1 MVGKNLAKYL
11 YVLGLAPCAL
21 LVPDGRGSVITAEVG
36 TNSSKSAPL
45 VTALEATPEAIRFEA
60 VPVGETYTQAVRIT
74 NVGVETIQ
82 ITKISASNTN
92 FQVSGI
98 FLPVVIAHGTSES
111 FTISY
116 RPKSE
121 RVAEAQVRVF
131 TTVGGEPLVVR
142 VRASTGASQT
152 ELTAS
157 EANVDFED
165 VAIGSIGHR
174 EVSLKNSGNRDV
186 KIAGISVSGPGFGV
200 SGASAVNLSP
210 GQQVFVDINFAPKS
224 TGRQGGSLKVSDVE
238 GESLLEIPL
247 AAIGA
252 PSSQSS
258 IRLNWEDNLASATGY
273 AVYRAADP
281 SGPYTRIASEVP
293 SSEYIDT
300 GLAAGRTYYYVVT
313 ALDADQIESEY
324 SLPISATVP
333 VV

>member
-1 MVGKNLAKYL
+1 MVGKSLSKCL
-11 YVLGLAPCAL
+11 YVLGLMPCAL
-21 LVPDGRGSVITAEVG
+21 LVPDGRGSVTSTAVG
-36 TNSSKSAPL
+36 TNSSKSGAL
-45 VTALEATPEAIRFEA
+45 VAALEATPEAIRFEA

-74 NVGVETIQ
+74 NFGVDTVQ
-82 ITKISASNTN
+82 ITKISASNAN
-92 FQVSGI
+92 FEITGI

-121 RVAEAQVRVF
+121 RPTEGQVRVF
-131 TTVGGEPLVVR
+131 TSIGDEPLVVR
-142 VRASTGASQT
+142 VRASTGASQA

-157 EANVDFED
+157 ESNVDFED

-186 KIAGISVSGPGFGV
+186 KIAGISVSGAGFGV
-200 SGASAVNLSP
+200 SGAGAVNLGP
-210 GQQVFVDINFAPKS
+210 GQQVLVDINFAPKS
-224 TGRQGGSLKVSDVE
+224 LGRQGGSLKVSDVE

-247 AAIGA
+247 AATGA

-258 IRLNWEDNLASATGY
+258 IRLNWEDSPASATGY

-313 ALDADQIESEY
+313 ALDADQTESEY
-324 SLPISATVP
+324 SIPISATVP